1 VGRHRLLASVG
12 LTSLLCF
19 GMLGLAVG
27 LNWSPHLGLDLEGG
41 LSVVFTPT
49 QRVPMATLQNAA
61 NIMNQRANGLGVSQ
75 PNIITQ
81 GNEIVV
87 QMPGVKDPQ
96 RILKV
101 LGTTAQLYFRPVLCG
116 APAYTKAKTTTPAT
130 SSPTTTTPGATRNKA
145 KAAPYQVPPTCGSPY
160 LYSSAFYNARTGF
173 DPGQYSV
180 DPAYAHYATT
190 SPLQDENDR
199 NENVILP
206 SGSTIAPRFVLGPA
220 LANGTIIKSAYATL
234 AQTGGWQVQF
244 ALTGSGNVVFNKIA
258 ATYYHSLVAN
268 DLDGDIVSAP
278 QIDATSFPGQGEIT
292 GNFNSS
298 SANALALDLNYG
310 SLPVN
315 LVAQTSQTVSPSLGK
330 ASLDAGLIAG
340 LLGLLLVMMYTI
352 YYYRALGI
360 VVVSG
365 LITTAAFLYGFVSM
379 LSASS
384 VGLTLDLS
392 GVVGLIVSVGITV
405 DSYVV
410 YFERLKDEVRAGH
423 SVRASVDKGFRSA
436 YRTILSADAVSFLGA
451 LVLWW
456 LSVGAVRGFA
466 FMLGLSTLVDVATA
480 YFFTRPLVILLGRN
494 HVIASARHL
503 GIARGLAAAEQTQ

>member
-1 VGRHRLLASVG
+1 MGRRRLLASVG

-19 GMLGLAVG
+19 GMLALAVG
-27 LNWSPHLGLDLEGG
+27 LSWSPHLGLDLEGG
-41 LSVVFTPT
+41 LSVVFTPNQKVST
-49 QRVPMATLQNAA
+49 TTLQNAA
-61 NIMNQRANGLGVSQ
+61 NIMSLRANALGVTQ

-81 GNEIVV
+81 GDEIVV

-96 RILKV
+96 KILKV

-116 APAYTKAKTTTPAT
+116 APAYSPSTGTAKTTT
-130 SSPTTTTPGATRNKA
+130 TTTPTTGAKKPASTS
-145 KAAPYQVPPTCGSPY
+145 YVVPPTCPSPY
-160 LYSSAFYNARTGF
+160 LYSAAADYVSGQWS
-173 DPGQYSV
+173 PGPYAV
-180 DPAYAHYATT
+180 DPAYAHYKSTPIT
-190 SPLQDENDR
+190 EDQKYEHQ
-199 NENVILP
+199 NVIFP
-206 SGSTIAPRFVLGPA
+206 SGLGAGNGPARYVLGPS
-220 LANGTIIKSAYATL
+220 LANGTIIKGATAEL
-234 AQTGGWQVQF
+234 GDTGQWQVNF
-244 ALTGSGNVVFNKIA
+244 TLTGSGGTIFNKIA
-258 ATYYHSLVAN
+258 ATYYHALVAN

-278 QIDATSFPGQGEIT
+278 LINSQSFPGGGTIT

-298 SANALALDLNYG
+298 SASTLALDLNYG
-310 SLPVN
+310 SLPVT
-315 LVAQTSQTVSPSLGK
+315 LVAQTSETVSPTLGK
-330 ASLDAGLIAG
+330 SSLDAGLIAG
-340 LLGLLLVMMYTI
+340 LLGLVLVMLYTI

-360 VVVSG
+360 VVVTG
-365 LITTAAFLYGFVSM
+365 LITTAAFLYGFISM

-384 VGLTLDLS
+384 YGLTLDLS

-494 HVIASARHL
+494 RIIATARRV
-503 GIARGLAAAEQTQ
+503 GIARGLAASEPTQ